1 MKILRC
7 AKRHRCELG
16 TFCDQNH
23 YDILVTEDTICYGPH
38 APEYCEDGIVL
49 KLLKQAFTEDE
60 QRLAYEALRRA
71 AVETHN
77 RGHAAGPIGGRLNG
91 RDWVAPDQTE
101 ILLRLIQWN
110 ETSLEKDKRQT
121 QGRVW
126 LRSKVLADWPE
137 YDGWFDRW
145 RNWVITLSPQEQKNA
160 AEHVIRNYI
169 SSTTYA
175 MPAMSGVAGY
185 MDRYP
190 RIPYGRATSYTEKH
204 PYRFAKC
211 SSYIR
216 KVDAIFKRELPGRW
230 KAQRAAANIVDPR
243 FTIYGSV
250 FSTPTV
256 NHNWRTAAHRDDGD
270 LSVGF
275 SSLAGFTGPDGKG
288 WRGGE
293 FILPEYRIAIK
304 LEPRD
309 LLLVAS
315 HEAIHANAPLLG
327 EDNDRLTV
335 VAYFREKLLQLGSWE
350 YEMLRKRFVTELG
363 QWEGMWRSQ
372 AWADYL
378 AERNM
383 VDDDGLV

>member
-1 MKILRC
+1 VKILHC
-7 AKRHRCELG
+7 AKRYACELG
-16 TFCDQNH
+16 TFCDQSD
-23 YDILVTEDTICYGPH
+23 YDILVTEDTVCYGPS
-38 APEYCEDGIVL
+38 APENGNDGIVF
-49 KLLKQAFTEDE
+49 KLLKQPFTEGE
-60 QRLAYEALRRA
+60 QRLAYEALRAA

-91 RDWVAPDQTE
+91 CEWVTPDQIE
-101 ILLRLIQWN
+101 ILLRLIGRD
-110 ETSLEKDKRQT
+110 EAIFEKRGEET
-121 QGRVW
+121 QGCGW
-126 LRSKVLADWPE
+126 KRSPVIAEWQK

-145 RNWVITLSPQEQKNA
+145 HNWIITLSPLEQRKA

-175 MPAMSGVAGY
+175 MPVMSGVAGY

-216 KVDAIFKRELPGRW
+216 KLDAIFKRELPSRW
-230 KAQRAAANIVDPR
+230 KAQREAANIVDPR
-243 FTIYGSV
+243 FLICGSV
-250 FSTPTV
+250 FSTLTV
-256 NHNWRTAAHRDDGD
+256 NYNWQTYAHRDGGD

-293 FILPEYRIAIK
+293 FILPEYRIAVK

-335 VAYFREKLLQLGSWE
+335 VAYFREKMLKLGSWE
-350 YEMLRKRFVTELG
+350 YEMLRKRFVTG
-363 QWEGMWRSQ
+363 QGLWEGMWRSQ

-378 AERNM
+378 AEHNM
-383 VDDDGLV
+383 VDEDGLV

>member
-7 AKRHRCELG
+7 AKRYRCELG
-16 TFCDQNH
+16 TFCDQSD
-23 YDILVTEDTICYGPH
+23 YDILVAEDTVCYGPS
-38 APEYCEDGIVL
+38 APEHCEVGIVF

-91 RDWVAPDQTE
+91 RDWVTPDQTE

-110 ETSLEKDKRQT
+110 GTSREEGTKQT

-126 LRSKVLADWPE
+126 LRSKVLTDWPE

-145 RNWVITLSPQEQKNA
+145 HTWVITLSPQEQKNA

-169 SSTTYA
+169 SATSYA
-175 MPAMSGVAGY
+175 MPAMSGIAGY

-211 SSYIR
+211 GPYTR
-216 KVDAIFKRELPGRW
+216 KLDAIFKRELPAHW
-230 KAQRAAANIVDPR
+230 QAQRDAANIVDPR

-250 FSTPTV
+250 FSTLTV
-256 NHNWRTAAHRDDGD
+256 NHNWQTAAHRDDGD

-293 FILPEYRIAIK
+293 FILPEYRLAIR

-315 HEAIHANAPLLG
+315 HDAIHANAPLLG

-335 VAYFREKLLQLGSWE
+335 VAYFREKMLQLGSWE
-350 YEMLRKRFVTELG
+350 YEMLRKRFVTEQGL
-363 QWEGMWRSQ
+363 WEGMWRSQ

-378 AERNM
+378 AEHNM
-383 VDDDGLV
+383 VDEDGLV